1 MTKTSALFG
10 FHAVTVR
17 LKIAPDS
24 IECIYTDQNRSDARM
39 RQFAARAEE
48 AGVRLIEAQRS
59 RLDSLAGTGR
69 HQGVVAIVHALRLK
83 RTLDELLDDLE
94 EAGTPPLLLLLDGIT
109 DPHNL
114 GAILR
119 VADAAGVHAVLAP
132 KDQSVSINA
141 TVAKVASGAAESVPY
156 FMVTNLGRTIKTLQA
171 RNIWVTGT
179 SDAAQ
184 SSLYDTDLTGA
195 VALVIGAEGKGM
207 RRLTQQRCD
216 RLAYIPMQ
224 GVVESLNA
232 SVATGVCLFEAVR
245 QRLPVSAEPTKPA
258 AGTGSS

>member
-17 LKIAPDS
+17 LKVAPDTV
-24 IECIYTDQNRSDARM
+24 ECIYIDQNRNDARM
-39 RQFAARAEE
+39 RQFTVRARE

-69 HQGVVAIVHALRLK
+69 HQGVVAIAQALRFK
-83 RTLDELLDDLE
+83 HTLDEVLDDLD
-94 EAGTPPLLLLLDGIT
+94 EAQIAPLLLLLDGIT

-119 VADAAGVHAVLAP
+119 VADAAGVHAVIAP

-156 FMVTNLGRTIKTLQA
+156 FMVTNLARTIKALQA
-171 RNIWVTGT
+171 RNIWVTGS

-184 SSLYDTDLTGA
+184 HSIYETDLTGA
-195 VALVIGAEGKGM
+195 VALVVGAEGKGM
-207 RRLTQQRCD
+207 RHLTQQRCD
-216 RLAYIPMQ
+216 QLVYIPMQ
-224 GVVESLNA
+224 GVVKSLNA
-232 SVATGVCLFEAVR
+232 SVATGVCVFEAVR
-245 QRLPVSAEPTKPA
+245 QRQFKRQ
-258 AGTGSS
+258 

>member
-1 MTKTSALFG
+1 MTKTSVLFG

-17 LKIAPDS
+17 LKMAPETVDCVYLD
-24 IECIYTDQNRSDARM
+24 ENRNDARM
-39 RQFAARAEE
+39 RQFAARARE
-48 AGVRLIEAQRS
+48 ADVRLIEAQRN
-59 RLDSLAGTGR
+59 RLDNLAGTGR
-69 HQGVVAIVHALRLK
+69 HQGVVAQVRALPVR
-83 RTLDELLDDLE
+83 RTLDELLDDLD

-119 VADAAGVHAVLAP
+119 VADAAGVHAVIAP

-141 TVAKVASGAAESVPY
+141 TVAKVASGAAQSVPY
-156 FMVTNLGRTIKTLQA
+156 FMVTNLARTVKALQE

-184 SSLYDTDLTGA
+184 TSLYDTDLTGA
-195 VALVIGAEGKGM
+195 VALVVGAEGKGM
-207 RRLTQQRCD
+207 RRLTQERCD

-232 SVATGVCLFEAVR
+232 SVATGVCVFEAVR
-245 QRLPVSAEPTKPA
+245 QRLHSANAE
-258 AGTGSS
+258 TG